1 MVVIFAG
8 CDCAGKS
15 TCFNLID
22 KSIWTKKKGVASSN
36 LSADIETLK
45 SEVES
50 GSYVMYDRNPVLD
63 DFVYSQIFSHKDS
76 ELMDKIPE
84 VSDLLRKCIIIYFD
98 CDDGEIIRR
107 MRKRGD
113 EYVEES
119 QIPEIKAEYEKVFKL
134 LNIEPNRISTTYR
147 DPYDVAEDVEDIIR

>member
-22 KSIWTKKKGVASSN
+22 KSIWTKKKGVASAN
-36 LSADIETLK
+36 LKADIETLR

-76 ELMDKIPE
+76 ELMDRIPE

-119 QIPEIKAEYEKVFKL
+119 QISEIKAEYEKVFNL
-134 LNIEPNRISTTYR
+134 LNIEPSRISTTYR